1 MPLFDIQKWN
11 GQVLVFH
18 EMKQKEIIS
27 FFEWIFGSL
36 CVCVVIVLEINE
48 LARLLSL
55 CSILTR
61 KKSDLNVLKM
71 MAYSELFYYLHFK
84 SLRMLAC
91 ARRGGQSVCQVI
103 I

>member
-1 MPLFDIQKWN
+1 
-11 GQVLVFH
+11 
-18 EMKQKEIIS
+18 MKQKEIIS
-27 FFEWIFGSL
+27 FFKWIFGP
-36 CVCVVIVLEINE
+36 CVCVCLLIVLEINE

-55 CSILTR
+55 CSTLTR
-61 KKSDLNVLKM
+61 KKSDLNVLEM
-71 MAYSELFYYLHFK
+71 MTFSELFYYLHFK